1 MLRFLRRVG
10 LARLL
15 RLGLTLAIPPLW
27 YEIAVLHYR
36 GAFQNRFM
44 WIPVLSL
51 PAVMASGVASAL
63 KREERRAR
71 DIFRPFAWWMA
82 IVGTVGSLFHLRGI
96 ARQMGGFYNWKYNVV
111 TGPPILAPAQVA
123 LLGLLSVAASRRVS
137 YNLPGSKHGD
147 EVSLVQTARWVNAL
161 SYLLIGIEAGYNHW
175 TGNFFNR
182 LMYTPLLVNPV
193 VALVHFAALWRSR
206 LAQTLELP
214 LSALSTLVGLVGFNF
229 HIGNLLGR
237 PGRLSWQNLFYGPPI
252 MVPLQITGQGLM
264 GVLIALF
271 SKKP

>member
-1 MLRFLRRVG
+1 MLSLLRRVG

-36 GAFQNRFM
+36 GSFQNRFM

-123 LLGLLSVAASRRVS
+123 LFGLLSVAASRRVS
-137 YNLPGSKHGD
+137 NNLPGSKHSD
-147 EVSLVQTARWVNAL
+147 EVSLVHTARWINAL

-214 LSALSTLVGLVGFNF
+214 LSALSTLVGLVGFSF

>member
-15 RLGLTLAIPPLW
+15 RIGLTLAIPPLW

-44 WIPVLSL
+44 WVPVLSL
-51 PAVMASGVASAL
+51 PAVLIGGVASGMT
-63 KREERRAR
+63 KEERASR
-71 DIFRPFAWWMA
+71 DILRPFAWSMTV
-82 IVGTVGSLFHLRGI
+82 VGTLGTLFHLRGI
-96 ARQMGGFYNWKYNVV
+96 GRQMGGFYNWKYNVV

-123 LLGLLSVAASRRVS
+123 LFGLLGVVASQQIAD
-137 YNLPGSKHGD
+137 NPFESKHGD
-147 EVSLVQTARWVNAL
+147 EVTLVRSARWINSL

-193 VALVHFAALWRSR
+193 AALVHLAALWRSR
-206 LAQTLELP
+206 LAQALELP
-214 LSALSTLVGLVGFNF
+214 LSVVSTLVGLVGFSF

-237 PGRLSWQNLFYGPPI
+237 PGGLRWQNLFYGPPI
-252 MVPLQITGQGLM
+252 LVPLQISAQGLM
-264 GVLIALF
+264 GMLIALF

>member
-15 RLGLTLAIPPLW
+15 RVGLTLAIPPLW

-44 WIPVLSL
+44 WVPVLSL
-51 PAVMASGVASAL
+51 PAIMASSVASGL
-63 KREERRAR
+63 EREERRSR

-82 IVGTVGSLFHLRGI
+82 ILGTAGTFFHLSGI

-111 TGPPILAPAQVA
+111 TGPPVLAPAQVA
-123 LLGLLSVAASRRVS
+123 LFGLLGIAASRPVS
-137 YNLPGSKHGD
+137 NHPFGSKHGE
-147 EVSLVQTARWVNAL
+147 EVTLVQSARWINSV

-182 LMYTPLLVNPV
+182 LMYTPLLVNPL
-193 VALVHFAALWRSR
+193 VALVHIAALGRSR
-206 LAQTLELP
+206 PAQTLELP
-214 LSALSTLVGLVGFNF
+214 LSALSTLVGLVGFSF

-252 MVPLQITGQGLM
+252 MVPLQISAQGLM
-264 GVLIALF
+264 GMLIALF
-271 SKKP
+271 AKKP

>member
-137 YNLPGSKHGD
+137 HNLPGSKHSD
-147 EVSLVQTARWVNAL
+147 EVSLVHTARWINSL

-214 LSALSTLVGLVGFNF
+214 LSALSTLVGLVGFTF
-229 HIGNLLGR
+229 HVRNLLGR

>member
-1 MLRFLRRVG
+1 MLRFLHRVG

-15 RLGLTLAIPPLW
+15 RIGLTLAIPPLW

-36 GAFQNRFM
+36 GSFQNRFM
-44 WIPVLSL
+44 WVPVLSL
-51 PAVMASGVASAL
+51 PAIMISGAASGIT
-63 KREERRAR
+63 KEEHRSR
-71 DIFRPFAWWMA
+71 DILRPFAWSMT
-82 IVGTVGSLFHLRGI
+82 IIGTLGTLFHLGGI

-123 LLGLLSVAASRRVS
+123 LFGMLGVAASRRVS
-137 YNLPGSKHGD
+137 NSPLGSKQADGT
-147 EVSLVQTARWVNAL
+147 LIRWARWINSL
-161 SYLLIGIEAGYNHW
+161 SYLIIGIEAGYNHW

-182 LMYTPLLVNPV
+182 FMYTPLLVNPV

-206 LAQTLELP
+206 LARALELP
-214 LSALSTLVGLVGFNF
+214 LSALSMFVGLVGFSF
-229 HIGNLLGR
+229 HVGNLLSR
-237 PGRLSWQNLFYGPPI
+237 PARLSWQNLFYGPPI
-252 MVPLQITGQGLM
+252 MVPLQITAQGLM

>member
-1 MLRFLRRVG
+1 MRDFLRRVG

-15 RLGLTLAIPPLW
+15 RIGLVLAIPPLW

-36 GAFQNRFM
+36 GSFQNRFM
-44 WIPVLSL
+44 WVPVLSL
-51 PAVMASGVASAL
+51 PTVMIGGVVSGVT
-63 KREERRAR
+63 KEEHRSR
-71 DIFRPFAWWMA
+71 DILRPFAWLMTV
-82 IVGTVGSLFHLRGI
+82 VGTLGTAFHFGGI

-123 LLGLLSVAASRRVS
+123 LFGMLGVAASRRVS
-137 YNLPGSKHGD
+137 NRPLESRNGD
-147 EVSLVQTARWVNAL
+147 EVTLVRSARWINSL
-161 SYLLIGIEAGYNHW
+161 SYLLIAIEAGYNHW

-193 VALVHFAALWRSR
+193 VALVHIAALWRSR
-206 LAQTLELP
+206 VARTLELP
-214 LSALSTLVGLVGFNF
+214 LSALSTFVGLVGFSF
-229 HIGNLLGR
+229 HISNLLGR

-252 MVPLQITGQGLM
+252 MVPLQVTAQGLM

>member
-15 RLGLTLAIPPLW
+15 RIGLTLAIPPLW
-27 YEIAVLHYR
+27 YEIVVLHYR
-36 GAFQNRFM
+36 GSFQNRFM
-44 WIPVLSL
+44 WVPVLSL
-51 PAVMASGVASAL
+51 PAVMVSGVASGMT
-63 KREERRAR
+63 KEERRSR
-71 DIFRPFAWWMA
+71 DILRPFAWLMTT
-82 IVGTVGSLFHLRGI
+82 VGTVGTFFHLRGI

-123 LLGLLSVAASRRVS
+123 LFGLLGGVASRRVS
-137 YNLPGSKHGD
+137 DNPFESKHGD
-147 EVSLVQTARWVNAL
+147 EVTLVRSARWINAL

-182 LMYTPLLVNPV
+182 LMYMPLVLNPV
-193 VALVHFAALWRSR
+193 VALVHFATLWRSR
-206 LAQTLELP
+206 LALSLELP
-214 LSALSTLVGLVGFNF
+214 LSALSTMVGLVGFSF
-229 HIGNLLGR
+229 HIGNLLDR

-252 MVPLQITGQGLM
+252 MVPLQITAQGLIGM
-264 GVLIALF
+264 LIALF